1 MASSVGLGDPDAPA
15 TFDDFVAAFAR
26 AVSLRTAH
34 IAGGGARA
42 PAPPRRA
49 SARRL
54 RDIFLSAC
62 VDFDGA
68 KKRSNAN
75 TLALPRWR
83 RLCVGSGFVARKFP
97 AAAADVVFAK
107 TRRAGE
113 RELRAEDFASALAHV
128 AAETGRTFEC
138 VVDAAAKCAAGGCL
152 SAGVAAARVAA
163 SARRE
168 PRQPRDGVHA
178 SLDDRALLRIRPH
191 SKPRSKP
198 VVSVR
203 ESFPPARPAPTA
215 APEPES
221 RLDAALSCPRAEDFD
236 AGDVDGD
243 GLLSPA
249 ELAGVLM
256 RSCHADEADAVHLT
270 RVCFEDVDLDKD
282 GRVSFEEYRAFC
294 KKAKRVLRRRAL
306 AAHATREDVQKSAG
320 VRRLTFGTDFGSSCA
335 RWDTSRESVPP
346 RLASA
351 RLDRSL
357 DALRDARER
366 PACAPPF
373 SRSFSGAARGDAS
386 RGARASAEDSRIGAM
401 DLTTS
406 DTGSVELTVDE
417 ACVLDDR
424 DVTHDLEPVAETVE
438 EDDATGRA
446 REGSGR
452 EEGSRAPFR
461 TDGTDADARQRDSNV
476 LFDEETNDRNAV
488 WRAEFD
494 AHDAHGTGRLDLEL
508 ATFALA
514 KLRLLEDLEVELAAQ
529 TLETRL
535 AETDGGEDV
544 ALDFEAFARF
554 AKALESARR
563 SSKRRSTCGTAVAQ
577 PVPVRKEYALDPA
590 HPFLA
595 LFREMADSREEMD
608 GETFACVLRAAR
620 LADDA
625 RLTDTGVD
633 VIFARARARHQAERT
648 ARRVPYR
655 IFLGALSLAAG
666 HLGLDFETAAA
677 RVVAGAEA
685 ARARAAARA
694 FSDRTGDAPL
704 HGKENTPASPVLSVP
719 CGKKGKKNTGEKKRS
734 RLSAVFGGR
743 A

>member
-1 MASSVGLGDPDAPA
+1 MPAHCSPSQVRLPAFHVRACVGSSETTNTVLEPTFVRLSRRFVPERRAPAPTARADVPTHTSPATGKHTGHAPHDVPSIATSTSQDSGVLDDLPLASAASSVGLGDPDAPA

-113 RELRAEDFASALAHV
+113 RELRAEDFASALARV

-168 PRQPRDGVHA
+168 PRRPRDGVHA

-306 AAHATREDVQKSAG
+306 AARATREDVQKSAG
-320 VRRLTFGTDFGSSCA
+320 VRRLTFGTGFGSSCA
-335 RWDTSRESVPP
+335 RWVPP
-346 RLASA
+346 G
-351 RLDRSL
+351 
-357 DALRDARER
+357 
-366 PACAPPF
+366 P
-373 SRSFSGAARGDAS
+373 
-386 RGARASAEDSRIGAM
+386 
-401 DLTTS
+401 
-406 DTGSVELTVDE
+406 
-417 ACVLDDR
+417 
-424 DVTHDLEPVAETVE
+424 
-438 EDDATGRA
+438 RA
-446 REGSGR
+446 RVSIEASTR
-452 EEGSRAPFR
+452 FV
-461 TDGTDADARQRDSNV
+461 T
-476 LFDEETNDRNAV
+476 
-488 WRAEFD
+488 
-494 AHDAHGTGRLDLEL
+494 TG
-508 ATFALA
+508 
-514 KLRLLEDLEVELAAQ
+514 
-529 TLETRL
+529 
-535 AETDGGEDV
+535 
-544 ALDFEAFARF
+544 
-554 AKALESARR
+554 SARR
-563 SSKRRSTCGTAVAQ
+563 
-577 PVPVRKEYALDPA
+577 A
-590 HPFLA
+590 HH
-595 LFREMADSREEMD
+595 LFRGRFREPRA
-608 GETFACVLRAAR
+608 ET
-620 LADDA
+620 
-625 RLTDTGVD
+625 
-633 VIFARARARHQAERT
+633 
-648 ARRVPYR
+648 RR
-655 IFLGALSLAAG
+655 
-666 HLGLDFETAAA
+666 
-677 RVVAGAEA
+677 A
-685 ARARAAARA
+685 ARARRRRVPGSARW
-694 FSDRTGDAPL
+694 T
-704 HGKENTPASPVLSVP
+704 
-719 CGKKGKKNTGEKKRS
+719 S
-734 RLSAVFGGR
+734 RLRTREVWNSRWTRRVFSTTGT
-743 A
+743 